1 MKEKM
6 SLLKKKMIYSLI
18 TMSSIFCLLVFC
30 ILLLPSNSF
39 SWLSKNEKVD
49 GSGSGSSVE
58 KSPLRVEYARCD
70 AQTLGAGEFTQ
81 IHRDASLDFLE
92 SDVWYPGYF
101 VVFELKITN
110 VGIETICVDTV
121 GFCAP
126 MEEEEIALVL
136 DEKSY
141 YLGTQLSASVLA
153 INQVPQVPLIE
164 QRLLTLAPNGVANRA
179 ELVLY
184 EDENQSIVLEPSESI
199 QLTIR
204 LSFVNED
211 FSQDEYRN
219 FGKTEDAQECCRR
232 RLFVNYAVI
241 E

>member
-30 ILLLPSNSF
+30 ILLLPSNSL

-49 GSGSGSSVE
+49 GLGSGSSVE

-70 AQTLGAGEFTQ
+70 AQTLVAGEFAQ
-81 IHRDASLDFLE
+81 IHRDTSLDFLE
-92 SDVWYPGYF
+92 SDVWYPGYS
-101 VVFELKITN
+101 VVLELKITN
-110 VGIETICVDTV
+110 VGIEAICVDTV

-126 MEEEEIALVL
+126 TEEEEIALVV
-136 DEKSY
+136 DENSY
-141 YLGTQLSASVLA
+141 YLGTQLSAAVLS
-153 INQVPQVPLIE
+153 INQTPQSPLIE
-164 QRLLTLAPNGVANRA
+164 QRLLTLDPSGEANRV
-179 ELVLY
+179 ELILY
-184 EDENQSIVLEPSESI
+184 EDENQSVILDPSESI
-199 QLTIR
+199 RLTIR

-219 FGKTEDAQECCRR
+219 FGKEEGAQEGCRR